1 MKIVVISSETPYF
14 YSRTALMYIFM
25 GHMRWEDTKPY
36 EDHFWEKNSIELIQG
51 TVTEIDHLSKE
62 IVLSSTRRMSYSDLI
77 LATGSKPRKL
87 PIEKKDIKGVCS
99 LYHLDDL
106 DKIDTA
112 VAHASSAVIVG
123 GGLIGIELAE
133 MLHSRGLHVRMII
146 REQTYWGK
154 VLPAEEGR
162 MIERHI
168 LDRGIEVISSRQV
181 AEIEA
186 DDHQNIKGVRL
197 DNGERIATDFL
208 GVTIGVV
215 PNVAWLSDSDLDVNH
230 GILVSDY
237 LRTNIDNIYA
247 IGDCAELRMPMSGR
261 RSIEAVWYTARQQ
274 GECVAQTICGRGTKY
289 QPSLW
294 FNSAKFFDLE
304 YHVYGEVLAND
315 TTGHQSYLWQ
325 DKHKECLLRIAYN
338 TENQVIGIHS
348 LGIRLKHE
356 VCHQWITER
365 WQVTSILNHLE
376 TALFDPEFSYNPCD
390 AIRARYNAEF
400 GTQTAKASKNFWQR
414 LWK

>member
-1 MKIVVISSETPYF
+1 
-14 YSRTALMYIFM
+14 M
-25 GHMRWEDTKPY
+25 GHMRWQDTKPY
-36 EDHFWEKNSIELIQG
+36 EDHFWIKNNIQLIQA
-51 TVTEIDHLSKE
+51 VVSSIDHQSQE
-62 IVLSSTRRMSYSDLI
+62 VVLSDERRIKYGDVI
-77 LATGSKPRKL
+77 IATGSKPRRL
-87 PIEKKDIKGVCS
+87 PIVKKDIKGVCS

-106 DKIDTA
+106 EEIETA

-146 REQTYWGK
+146 REQTYWGR
-154 VLPAEEGR
+154 VLPAEEGS

-181 AEIEA
+181 TEIET
-186 DDHQNIKGVRL
+186 DDHQNIKVVRL

-215 PNVAWLSDSDLDVNH
+215 PNVAWLSDSNLEINK
-230 GILVSDY
+230 GILVDDH

-247 IGDCAELRMPMSGR
+247 IGDCAELRMPTTGR

-274 GECVAQTICGRGTKY
+274 GESVAQTICGQATKY
-289 QPSLW
+289 RPSLW

-304 YHVYGEVLAND
+304 YHVYGEILAKD
-315 TTGHQSYLWQ
+315 TSDHRSFLWQ

-338 TENQVIGIHS
+338 PENQIIGIHS

-365 WQVTSILNHLE
+365 WEVPSILSHME
-376 TALFDPEFSYNPCD
+376 TALFDPEFSFNPSD

-400 GTQTAKASKNFWQR
+400 GTQIAKDSKNFWQR